1 MKVHVGA
8 LAVSAGVM
16 WGGGILIA
24 GILGL
29 VWPGYAASFL
39 QVAASL
45 YPGYDA
51 GPSPGQVVLGA
62 AYGLADGAVFGV
74 LAGTVYNALAG

>member
-1 MKVHVGA
+1 MKVRVGA

-24 GILGL
+24 GLLGL
-29 VWPGYAASFL
+29 VWPGYAAAFL

-51 GPSPGQVVLGA
+51 GQSLGQVVLGA
-62 AYGLADGAVFGV
+62 GYGFADGAVFG
-74 LAGTVYNALAG
+74 LIAGAVYNTIAG